1 MVGLADVL
9 FLVVSAAAFAALIA
23 FVYAC
28 GKL

>member
-9 FLVVSAAAFAALIA
+9 FLIVSAAAFVGLVA